1 MGFQWRVEEYT
12 TIIKYI
18 IPFALNFSHLPQCLQ
33 SLSITERGWVS
44 KINWRV
50 FTLYTGSTV
59 EKCLYI
65 NPCSPI
71 YFFSSGISV
80 LSAMLVQNPEIDETR
95 MYYFLGMFKNVIQPP
110 CNPLLEGLVE
120 QEDRWIKLIIL
131 YSYSIQS
138 VILQYHS
145 LSFRKRTFEWLWD
158 VVL

>member
-1 MGFQWRVEEYT
+1 MACWRIYNDHQVHYSFCIELFT
-12 TIIKYI
+12 
-18 IPFALNFSHLPQCLQ
+18 FAIMSSKSINYGAR
-33 SLSITERGWVS
+33 LSFKNQLKSFYPIHR
-44 KINWRV
+44 
-50 FTLYTGSTV
+50 YSTV

-80 LSAMLVQNPEIDETR
+80 LSAMLVQNPEIDEIR
-95 MYYFLGMFKNVIQPP
+95 MYYFLGMFKNVRQPP

-120 QEDRWIKLIIL
+120 QEDRWIKWIIL

-138 VILQYHS
+138 VILQYYS
-145 LSFRKRTFEWLWD
+145 LSFRKRMFEWLWD